1 MVFTVTNPAYLK
13 LPYGKRPD
21 SGPITQ
27 YWISIKMKETKDAI
41 MRQREKEETALFY
54 IGWSLLFIGGILW
67 LMYQLFPV
75 PFSTLLLPCLVNSTL
90 GLYCPG
96 CGGTRAV
103 AALLHGDL
111 VTSFICHPLVPY
123 TAIGGGWFLL
133 SQSVERI
140 SRHKIKI
147 GLKYRDG
154 YIWAA
159 LGILIINFIIK
170 NLLLII
176 WDIDLLKGITSNLS

>member
-1 MVFTVTNPAYLK
+1 
-13 LPYGKRPD
+13 
-21 SGPITQ
+21 
-27 YWISIKMKETKDAI
+27 

-123 TAIGGGWFLL
+123 AAIGGGWFLL

-176 WDIDLLKGITSNLS
+176 WDIDLLKGITLNLP